1 MPSSLLLDRDEP
13 SAALHLAYDAPSAP
27 LISVRGLQGK
37 ECAVC
42 GAKKSGR
49 SITLPRV
56 HIGQFRQ
63 LIICRKGHLTKERDS
78 LLKLEKI
85 INREMEEINKNGD
98 RMTDEIIEGSE
109 GEEAEGAISTNPCKC
124 YGFSNL
130 SGNPQ
135 TRCFAPALPILWIQ
149 HAAREKAFFFAREVT
164 SCGT

>member
-1 MPSSLLLDRDEP
+1 MPSSLLLDRDKP
-13 SAALHLAYDAPSAP
+13 SAASHLAYNAPSAP

-56 HIGQFRQ
+56 HISQFQQ
-63 LIICRKGHLTKERDS
+63 LIICRKGHLTKECNS

-85 INREMEEINKNGD
+85 IDREMEEINKNGD

-109 GEEAEGAISTNPCKC
+109 GKEAEGAISAKPCEC

-130 SGNPQ
+130 SGNPL
-135 TRCFAPALPILWIQ
+135 TCCFAPALPILWI
-149 HAAREKAFFFAREVT
+149 
-164 SCGT
+164 